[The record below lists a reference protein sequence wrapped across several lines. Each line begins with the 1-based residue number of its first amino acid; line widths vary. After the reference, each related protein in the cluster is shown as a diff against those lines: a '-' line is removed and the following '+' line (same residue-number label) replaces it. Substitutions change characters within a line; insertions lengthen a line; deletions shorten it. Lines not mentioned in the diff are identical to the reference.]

1 MGRAVSSSVAA
12 GNRAD
17 VVDEI
22 LSERFSC
29 RAYEDRQV
37 PRATIERILAG
48 AQRSASWC
56 NTQPW
61 NVIVTSG
68 SATDDLRTALVEH
81 VTSGAPTAFDFPP
94 PADYVGVY
102 RDRRRECGWALYEA
116 VGVERGDRAA
126 SAQQTL
132 ENFRFFGAP
141 HLALITTDATLGVY
155 GAVDTGVYVSTFLTV
170 AQSLG
175 VATIAQA
182 ALANYSEFFR
192 EYFSIPED
200 RKILCGISFG
210 FADTTHPANGF
221 RTTRASL
228 DDVVTWIGD

>member
-1 MGRAVSSSVAA
+1 MSSSIESVH
-12 GNRAD
+12 RAD
-17 VVDEI
+17 VVDEV

-37 PRATIERILAG
+37 PRATIERILTG

-68 SATDDLRTALVEH
+68 TATDDMRTALVDH
-81 VTSGAPTAFDFPP
+81 VKSGTATGFDFPP
-94 PADYVGVY
+94 PTDYVGVY
-102 RDRRRECGWALYEA
+102 RDRRRECGWQLYEA
-116 VGVERGDRAA
+116 VGIERGDRAA
-126 SAQQTL
+126 SARQGL
-132 ENFRFFGAP
+132 ENCRFFGAP

-182 ALANYSEFFR
+182 AVANHSEFFR
-192 EYFSIPED
+192 EYFSIPID

-221 RTTRASL
+221 RTTRAPL